1 MLLTNIIHQ
10 ILDFFAS
17 LGYLGVALGLMIEV
31 IPSEIV
37 LAYAGYLVAGGHI
50 NFVGAV
56 VAGVIG
62 GTIAQL
68 FLYWLGYFGGRPII
82 EKYGKYILINK
93 HHLDLAEKWFSKY
106 GVGVVFTARF
116 IPIVRHA
123 ISIPAG
129 LAKMPIGKFSLYTVI
144 AIIPWSILF
153 VLIGEKLGKNWETAK
168 EVLTPYT
175 PMIAVIAAALLVV
188 YFLIKKLVSKNR
200 NLK

>member
-1 MLLTNIIHQ
+1 
-10 ILDFFAS
+10 
-17 LGYLGVALGLMIEV
+17 MIEV